1 MEIAIQTKV
10 FSAVGEARGKTVLKN
25 IQFSLGSGEFVAVFG
40 PSGCGKTTLL
50 NIVAGLDPDFKGAV
64 ELNPGGERFGAD
76 KKDGRRPRVG
86 YVFQT
91 ARLLPWMSVED
102 NIRLVLPSPNGGD
115 ERVSKVLK
123 DVDLEDL
130 RNVYP
135 NRLSV
140 GMSRRVAL
148 ARAFVV
154 APDILLLDEP
164 FVSLDEATATRLR
177 GLLLA
182 MLSERPTTV
191 LFVTHDLA
199 EAIFLADRILFLSA
213 APAEIIEDVSVDM
226 PRDHRTK
233 DAVEQFRGNLLD
245 RRGGLIRRA
254 LNLGE

>member
-1 MEIAIQTKV
+1 MDIDIQTKA
-10 FSAVGEARGKTVLKN
+10 FPAVGEANAKTVLRD
-25 IQFSLGSGEFVAVFG
+25 IHLSLGSGEFVAVFG

-50 NIVAGLDPDFKGAV
+50 NIVAGLDADFAGSVK
-64 ELNPGGERFGAD
+64 LNS
-76 KKDGRRPRVG
+76 DGLRPRVG

-91 ARLLPWMSVED
+91 ARLLPWMTVED
-102 NIRLVLPSPNGGD
+102 NIRLVLPSRTGAD
-115 ERVSKVLK
+115 EKVSKVLK

-130 RNVYP
+130 RHVYP

-154 APDILLLDEP
+154 APDILLMDEP
-164 FVSLDEATATRLR
+164 FVSLDEATATRFR

-182 MLSERPTTV
+182 MLSQRPTTV

-199 EAIFLADRILFLSA
+199 EAIFLADRIVFLSP
-213 APAEIIEDVSVDM
+213 APAVIIEDVPVNV

-233 DAVEQFRGNLLD
+233 EAVERFRADLLG
-245 RRGGLIRRA
+245 RRGGMIRRA
-254 LNLGE
+254 LDLER